1 MAQFAYKAR
10 RRSGELIEGTLDVAD
25 RNAALSQ
32 IERLGLFPVAVQAA
46 KAPPKPKARTAV
58 PAADQ
63 GQKSTLP
70 RAFQG
75 LFNRKRKPKLQELAM
90 YTQQMANLLKAGM
103 PLTMALQSMCSLATK
118 GIPTDV
124 SKQLKQD
131 VTEGRSLSDAMAR
144 QSDVFPDLAINMV
157 RAGEQSGA
165 LEQVLRR
172 LSIHYVR
179 FSEVETKV
187 KSAMIY
193 PIIVSCVG
201 LALVTFFMTVML
213 PKFMDLFQSQKV
225 ELPTI
230 TKMLVATSNFISGYW
245 WAIILFVVI
254 VVVVYQRYAATVNGR
269 KTIDMAKMRM
279 PIFGHVVRLNLF
291 GQFSRTLST
300 LLENG
305 VPVLNALKITEL
317 IIPNHVVREAIART
331 REAVTDGKT
340 LSQPL
345 AKSKLFPQLMIDLI
359 RIGEE
364 TGNVP
369 AALNNI
375 AETYENE
382 LNVAIR
388 TMMNLIEPIMI
399 VGIAIVV
406 GFLLLGVMS
415 AMFKITESISR

>member
-1 MAQFAYKAR
+1 M
-10 RRSGELIEGTLDVAD
+10 IEGVLDVAD
-25 RNAALSQ
+25 RTAALSQ
-32 IERLGLFPVAVQAA
+32 IQKLGLFPVSVAAQAV
-46 KAPPKPKARTAV
+46 KAPPKAKVRVAAATEESGQRTALPKAL
-58 PAADQ
+58 Q
-63 GQKSTLP
+63 GML
-70 RAFQG
+70 
-75 LFNRKRKPKLQELAM
+75 NRRRKPKLQELAM

-118 GIPTDV
+118 GIPTEV
-124 SKQLKQD
+124 SKQLRQD
-131 VTEGRSLSDAMAR
+131 VTEGRSLSDAMIR
-144 QSDVFPDLAINMV
+144 QSEVFPDLAVNMV

-172 LSIHYVR
+172 LSTHYVR
-179 FSEVETKV
+179 FADVQTKV
-187 KSAMIY
+187 TSAMIY

-201 LALVTFFMTVML
+201 LGLVTFFMTVML

-230 TKMLVATSNFISGYW
+230 TKMLVAISHFISGYW
-245 WAIILFVVI
+245 WAIILFVVV
-254 VVVVYQRYAATVNGR
+254 VVVVYRRYGATVSGR

-291 GQFSRTLST
+291 GQFARTLST

-305 VPVLNALKITEL
+305 VPVLMALKITES
-317 IIPNHVVREAIART
+317 IVSNHVVREAIAQT
-331 REAVTDGKT
+331 RNAVTDGKT

-388 TMMNLIEPIMI
+388 TMMNLIEPLMI